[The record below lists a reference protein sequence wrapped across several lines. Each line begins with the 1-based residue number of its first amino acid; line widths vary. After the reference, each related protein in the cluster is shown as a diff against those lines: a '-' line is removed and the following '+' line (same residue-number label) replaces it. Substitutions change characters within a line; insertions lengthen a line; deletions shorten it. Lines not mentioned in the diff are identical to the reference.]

1 MIQAG
6 YIAHSDAVA
15 DEDRLSSVA
24 LKKALAFFVY
34 SLLSLAGVE
43 FVLVV
48 TNLYDL
54 PDFRTWLRLGMWLPA
69 ESAILFGTL
78 LGVLPGTR
86 STGVRGFSDKQ
97 FVLGI
102 TALSLVPLVLGFGV
116 LGTEVFNWVMNGFLV
131 AGVVLFFVIKS
142 AVTGRLR
149 LMVLT
154 GLVLPLLQIWFSG
167 YAPPPGG

>member
-1 MIQAG
+1 MVQEGDNAEP
-6 YIAHSDAVA
+6 DAVA

-24 LKKALAFFVY
+24 LKKAIAFFVY

-54 PDFRTWLRLGMWLPA
+54 PTFRTWLRLGMWLPA
-69 ESAILFGTL
+69 EAALLFGTL
-78 LGVLPGTR
+78 LGLLPGTR
-86 STGVRGFSDKQ
+86 SAGVRGFSDRR
-97 FVLGI
+97 FALGI
-102 TALSLVPLVLGFGV
+102 TALSLIPLVLGFGV
-116 LGTEVFNWVMNGFLV
+116 LRTEVFNWVMNGVLV

-149 LMVLT
+149 LTVLA

-167 YAPPPGG
+167 GAPAPGG